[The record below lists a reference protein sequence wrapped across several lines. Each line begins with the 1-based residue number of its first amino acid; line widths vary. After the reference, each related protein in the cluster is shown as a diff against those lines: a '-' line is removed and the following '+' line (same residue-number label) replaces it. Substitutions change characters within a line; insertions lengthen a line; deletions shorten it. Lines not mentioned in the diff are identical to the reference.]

1 MHTMTAILMT
11 AVFMLVMTSASF
23 AQDTTSDDDANKP
36 YPVCFTWKSRDAG
49 RETLCRET
57 FMDARNALG
66 AKCKQNKTLTP
77 PAMELVAKYMA
88 ACRCESAC
96 K

>member
-1 MHTMTAILMT
+1 MHTMAAILMT

-36 YPVCFTWKSRDAG
+36 YPVCFTWKSKDAG
-49 RETLCRET
+49 KGACRT
-57 FMDARNALG
+57 AFMRAASPLG
-66 AKCKQNKTLTP
+66 QKCKGKTIP
-77 PAMELVAKYMA
+77 ESGQGHIHVYMA
-88 ACRCESAC
+88 ACRCESEC

>member
-1 MHTMTAILMT
+1 MHTKTAILVT
-11 AVFMLVMTSASF
+11 VVFMLVTASAGF
-23 AQDTTSDDDANKP
+23 AQDAASEDDANKP
-36 YPVCFTWKSRDAG
+36 YPVCSTWKARDAG

-66 AKCKQNKTLTP
+66 AKCKQDKTLTP